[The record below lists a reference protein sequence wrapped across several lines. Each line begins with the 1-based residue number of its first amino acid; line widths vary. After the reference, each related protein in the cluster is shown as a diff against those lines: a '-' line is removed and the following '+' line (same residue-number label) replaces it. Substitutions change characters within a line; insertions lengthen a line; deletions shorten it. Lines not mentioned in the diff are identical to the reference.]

1 MGRHEGNPRSFLI
14 GLLALTVVTFL
25 AIGFANPDFLSFA
38 SLSSMGFQCPEFGLM
53 ALAVLPTMISGGIDL
68 SVVSVANLAS
78 IIAALMLKDGHG
90 WAAMP
95 VAVFAGTLCGLLN
108 GVLVGYARLPAILAT
123 LGTMQL
129 VGGLGIVV
137 TRGPAITGLPDWY
150 PGLVNASLG
159 GLVPFPLLVF
169 AAVAILLGLVL
180 RFSSFGLQTRLYG
193 ANPVAA
199 RFAGIPERRLLLSI
213 YAASGLISA
222 LAGLVVLGRANS
234 AYADYGSSYMLLVV
248 LINILAGVSP
258 SGGFGTVTGVILAVL
273 LLQLISSGLNFL
285 SFSAFMRDLF
295 FGGLL
300 VVVMSARVFFGQA
313 RLFRWLA
320 RLPARP

>member
-1 MGRHEGNPRSFLI
+1 MGRHESSSRSFLI
-14 GLLALTVVTFL
+14 GLLALTVATFL
-25 AIGFANPDFLSFA
+25 AIGAANPNFLSFA
-38 SLSSMGFQCPEFGLM
+38 SLSSMGFQFPEFGLM

-78 IIAALMLKDGHG
+78 IVAALMLKDGHG

-95 VAVFAGTLCGLLN
+95 AAVLAGTLCGVLN
-108 GVLVGYARLPAILAT
+108 GVLIGYARLPAILAT

-129 VGGLGIVV
+129 VAGLGIVV
-137 TRGPAITGLPDWY
+137 TRGPAVTGLPEWY

-180 RFSSFGLQTRLYG
+180 RFSGFGLQTRLYG

-248 LINILAGVSP
+248 LINILAGVNP
-258 SGGFGTVTGVILAVL
+258 SGGFGTVSGVILAVL

-300 VVVMSARVFFGQA
+300 VAVMSARVFAGRA
-313 RLFRWLA
+313 RLRWG
-320 RLPARP
+320 ARPAARP

>member
-1 MGRHEGNPRSFLI
+1 MARREDNPRSFLI
-14 GLLALTVVTFL
+14 GLLALTTATFL
-25 AIGFANPDFLSFA
+25 GIGVANPDFLSVA
-38 SLSSMGFQCPEFGLM
+38 SLSSMGFQFPEFGLM

-78 IIAALMLKDGHG
+78 IVAAVMLKDGSG
-90 WAAMP
+90 WAAVP
-95 VAVFAGTLCGLLN
+95 AAVFAGTLCGVLN
-108 GVLVGYARLPAILAT
+108 GCLIGYARLPAILAT

-129 VGGLGIVV
+129 VGGLGIVI
-137 TRGPAITGLPDWY
+137 TRGPAVTGLPDWY
-150 PGLVNASLG
+150 PGLVNASVG
-159 GLVPFPLLVF
+159 GVVPFPLLVF

-180 RFSSFGLQTRLYG
+180 RFGSLGLQTRLYG

-199 RFAGIPERRLLLSI
+199 RFSGIHERRLLLCI
-213 YAASGLISA
+213 YAGSAFISS
-222 LAGLVVLGRANS
+222 LAGLVVLGHANS

-285 SFSAFMRDLF
+285 SFSAFMRDLV

-300 VVVMSARVFFGQA
+300 VAVMAARVFAGQA
-313 RLFRWLA
+313 RFARWLA
-320 RLPARP
+320 LLPARP

>member
-1 MGRHEGNPRSFLI
+1 MVRREDNTRSFLL
-14 GLLALTVVTFL
+14 GLLALNVITFL
-25 AIGFANPDFLSFA
+25 GIGLANRDFLSGA
-38 SLSSMGFQCPEFGLM
+38 SLSSMGFQFPEFGLM

-78 IIAALMLKDGHG
+78 IIAALLLKADYG

-95 VAVFAGTLCGLLN
+95 IALAAGTVCGAVNGLLI
-108 GVLVGYARLPAILAT
+108 GYARLPAILAT

-129 VGGLGIVV
+129 MGGLGVV
-137 TRGPAITGLPDWY
+137 ITRGPAITGLPDWY
-150 PGLVNASLG
+150 PGLVNSSVG
-159 GLVPFPLLVF
+159 GVVPFPLLIFVAV
-169 AAVAILLGLVL
+169 AAVLGLVL
-180 RFSSFGLQTRLYG
+180 RFSGVGFQVRLYG

-199 RFAGIPERRLLLSI
+199 RFSGIPERRLLLSI
-213 YAASGLISA
+213 YAGSGFIAA
-222 LAGLVVLGRANS
+222 LAGLIVLGHANS

-258 SGGFGTVTGVILAVL
+258 SGGFGTVTGVTLAVL

-300 VVVMSARVFFGQA
+300 VVVMSVRVFAGQ
-313 RLFRWLA
+313 LRWGGLLS
-320 RLPARP
+320 RSPAGP

>member
-1 MGRHEGNPRSFLI
+1 MVRREDNTRSFLQS
-14 GLLALTVVTFL
+14 LLALNAITFL
-25 AIGFANPDFLSFA
+25 GIGLANRDFLSAA
-38 SLSSMGFQCPEFGLM
+38 SLSSMGFQFPEFGLM

-68 SVVSVANLAS
+68 SVVSVANLSS
-78 IIAALMLKDGHG
+78 IIAALLLKADYG

-95 VAVFAGTLCGLLN
+95 IALAAGTACGAVNGLLI
-108 GVLVGYARLPAILAT
+108 GYARLPAILAT

-129 VGGLGIVV
+129 LGGLGVV
-137 TRGPAITGLPDWY
+137 ITRGPAITGLPDWY
-150 PGLVNASLG
+150 PGLVNSSVG
-159 GLVPFPLLVF
+159 VVPFPLLIF
-169 AAVAILLGLVL
+169 AAVAALLGLVL
-180 RFSSFGLQTRLYG
+180 RFSGVGLQVRLYG

-199 RFAGIPERRLLLSI
+199 RFSGIPERRLLLSI
-213 YAASGLISA
+213 YAASGFIAA
-222 LAGLVVLGRANS
+222 LAGLVVLGHANS

-258 SGGFGTVTGVILAVL
+258 SGGFGTVTGVTLSVL

-300 VVVMSARVFFGQA
+300 VVVMSVRVVAGQLRWGRLLSRSPA
-313 RLFRWLA
+313 RL
-320 RLPARP
+320 

>member
-1 MGRHEGNPRSFLI
+1 MGRHEGSPGFFLI

-25 AIGFANPDFLSFA
+25 AIGIANPNFLSFA
-38 SLSSMGFQCPEFGLM
+38 SLSSMGFQFPEFGLM
-53 ALAVLPTMISGGIDL
+53 ALAVLPTMMSGGIDL

-78 IIAALMLKDGHG
+78 IVAALMLKDGHG

-95 VAVFAGTLCGLLN
+95 AAVFAGTLCGVLN
-108 GVLVGYARLPAILAT
+108 GILIGYARLPAILAT

-129 VGGLGIVV
+129 VGGLGIVI

-150 PGLVNASLG
+150 PGLVNTSLG
-159 GLVPFPLLVF
+159 GVVPFPLLVF
-169 AAVAILLGLVL
+169 AGVSILLGLVL

-193 ANPVAA
+193 ANSVAA
-199 RFAGIPERRLLLSI
+199 RLAGVPERRLLLSI

-222 LAGLVVLGRANS
+222 IAGLVVLGRANS

-300 VVVMSARVFFGQA
+300 VVVMSVRVFAGRA
-313 RLFRWLA
+313 RFLRWLA